1 MTQDIPKRAEDV
13 QRPYLVGLTGG
24 IGSGKTAVTRLLTGL
39 GAEIL
44 DADVISRELL
54 EPGSDLLDAIARH
67 FGPQLLRNGELDRA
81 RLRALVFAD
90 EAARHWLEQLLHPR
104 IRAEI
109 LQRIEQSQ
117 RGWLVVA
124 APLLLESGAY
134 DFVDC
139 VVVVDIPEALQVA
152 RTVARDAVPEEQ
164 VRAIMAAQLPRAER
178 LKAAH
183 HIIHNDGDM
192 VDLRE
197 QVARLYQRFEETAR
211 VRHQRSQL
219 P

>member
-1 MTQDIPKRAEDV
+1 MTQEAP

-24 IGSGKTAVTRLLTGL
+24 IGSGKTTVTRLLAGL
-39 GAEIL
+39 GAEVI

-54 EPGSDLLDAIARH
+54 EPGSPLLQDIAAH

-81 RLRALVFAD
+81 RLRALVFGD
-90 EAARHWLEQLLHPR
+90 DAARQWLEQLLHPR

-109 LQRIEQSQ
+109 LQRIQRSQ

-134 DFVDC
+134 GFVDC
-139 VVVVDIPEALQVA
+139 VVVVDVPEALQVS

-183 HIIHNDGDM
+183 HILHNDGD
-192 VDLRE
+192 VVALRE

-211 VRHQRSQL
+211 VRHQRSPL

>member
-1 MTQDIPKRAEDV
+1 MTLDGT

-24 IGSGKTAVTRLLTGL
+24 IGSGKTTVTRLLAGL
-39 GAEIL
+39 GAEII

-54 EPGSDLLDAIARH
+54 QPGSDLLDAIAAH
-67 FGPQLLRNGELDRA
+67 FGPQVLRKGELDRA
-81 RLRALVFAD
+81 RLRALVFGD
-90 EAARHWLEQLLHPR
+90 EAARRWLEQLMHPR
-104 IRAEI
+104 IRSEI
-109 LQRIEQSQ
+109 LQRIERSQ
-117 RGWLVVA
+117 REWLVVT

-134 DFVDC
+134 GFVDC
-139 VVVVDIPEALQVA
+139 VLVVDVPETLQVV

-164 VRAIMAAQLPRAER
+164 VRAIMVAQMPRAER

-183 HIIHNDGDM
+183 HIIHNDGDV

-197 QVARLYQRFEETAR
+197 QVARLYQRFEEIAR
-211 VRHQRSQL
+211 VRHQRSPL

>member
-1 MTQDIPKRAEDV
+1 MTHEVPQQAEAQ

-24 IGSGKTAVTRLLTGL
+24 IGSGKTTVTRLLAGL
-39 GAEIL
+39 GAEII

-54 EPGSDLLDAIARH
+54 EPGSDLLDAIAQH
-67 FGPQLLRNGELDRA
+67 FGPQLLSNGELDRA
-81 RLRALVFAD
+81 RLRALVFGD

-104 IRAEI
+104 IRAEV
-109 LQRIEQSQ
+109 LQRIQHSQ
-117 RGWLVVA
+117 RSWVVVA
-124 APLLLESGAY
+124 APLLLESAAY
-134 DFVDC
+134 DFLDC
-139 VVVVDIPEALQVA
+139 VVVVDISEALQIA

-183 HIIHNDGDM
+183 HIVHNEGDM

-197 QVARLYQRFEETAR
+197 QVARMYQRFEETAR
-211 VRHQRSQL
+211 VRHQRSPL